1 MVLSHQR
8 HAFFR
13 FSTHTTCEEH
23 PNTGRVRLSD
33 FYAMALHGGVLD
45 RNSFG
50 CRHWLVDEFFGVPAT
65 RTLFGLDCT
74 CQKWFDSHLN
84 CISWSMT
91 LSEMLRLRGQILRP
105 ITDVGHISQWM
116 WCYPSSPMP
125 KKMALFYPLLQ
136 LYHAR
141 IVVTSRWK

>member
-1 MVLSHQR
+1 MR
-8 HAFFR
+8 FFR

-33 FYAMALHGGVLD
+33 FYAMALHGGVLG
-45 RNSFG
+45 RYSIG
-50 CRHWLVDEFFGVPAT
+50 CHHWLVDEFYGVPAT

-74 CQKWFDSHLN
+74 CQTWFDSHLN

-105 ITDVGHISQWM
+105 ITDIAVNVVLSIIANAQKNGLVLSLIATISRTKC
-116 WCYPSSPMP
+116 CYF
-125 KKMALFYPLLQ
+125 KMEIALLFRVPDC
-136 LYHAR
+136 
-141 IVVTSRWK
+141 